1 VHDYRWR
8 ALRDYAGR
16 SLGCGGLTMGRRAVA
31 FTEDSVSRAIRAV
44 KKAGVEVKTVR
55 VEPDGSVVIN
65 GEPEEFT
72 RKQIEDSVAGY
83 L

>member
-1 VHDYRWR
+1 
-8 ALRDYAGR
+8 
-16 SLGCGGLTMGRRAVA
+16 MGRRAVA

-44 KKAGVEVKTVR
+44 KKAGVDIKTIR

-65 GEPEEFT
+65 GDGELSE
-72 RKQIEDSVAGY
+72 KDVAESARGY

>member
-1 VHDYRWR
+1 
-8 ALRDYAGR
+8 
-16 SLGCGGLTMGRRAVA
+16 MGRRLVP

-44 KKAGVEVKTVR
+44 KKAGVEIKTVR

-65 GEPEEFT
+65 GDGELSE
-72 RKQIEDSVAGY
+72 KDIADSSRGY

>member
-1 VHDYRWR
+1 
-8 ALRDYAGR
+8 
-16 SLGCGGLTMGRRAVA
+16 MGRRAVA

-44 KKAGVEVKTVR
+44 KKAGVEVKSIR

-65 GEPEEFT
+65 GDNGVYSEKDFEE
-72 RKQIEDSVAGY
+72 SASGY

>member
-1 VHDYRWR
+1 
-8 ALRDYAGR
+8 
-16 SLGCGGLTMGRRAVA
+16 MGRRAVA

-44 KKAGVEVKTVR
+44 KKAGVEVKTIR

-65 GEPEEFT
+65 GDSGNISEKQLEE
-72 RKQIEDSVAGY
+72 SVGGY

>member
-1 VHDYRWR
+1 
-8 ALRDYAGR
+8 
-16 SLGCGGLTMGRRAVA
+16 MGRRAVA

-65 GEPEEFT
+65 GDSGGITEKQLEE
-72 RKQIEDSVAGY
+72 SAGGY

>member
-1 VHDYRWR
+1 
-8 ALRDYAGR
+8 
-16 SLGCGGLTMGRRAVA
+16 MGRRPVA

-44 KKAGVEVKTVR
+44 KKAGIEIRSVR

-65 GEPEEFT
+65 GGGELSE
-72 RKQIEDSVAGY
+72 KDVADSARGY

>member
-1 VHDYRWR
+1 
-8 ALRDYAGR
+8 
-16 SLGCGGLTMGRRAVA
+16 MGRRAVA

-55 VEPDGSVVIN
+55 VEPNGAVVIN
-65 GEPEEFT
+65 GEIGEYT
-72 RKQIEDSVAGY
+72 AKQLAESANGY

>member
-1 VHDYRWR
+1 
-8 ALRDYAGR
+8 
-16 SLGCGGLTMGRRAVA
+16 MGRRAVA

-44 KKAGVEVKTVR
+44 KKAGVEVKTIR

-65 GEPEEFT
+65 GEIGEFSKKQLEE
-72 RKQIEDSVAGY
+72 SSAGY

>member
-1 VHDYRWR
+1 
-8 ALRDYAGR
+8 
-16 SLGCGGLTMGRRAVA
+16 MGRRAVA

-44 KKAGVEVKTVR
+44 KKAGVVVKTVR

-65 GEPEEFT
+65 GEKAEYSE
-72 RKQIEDSVAGY
+72 KQLAESAAGY

>member
-1 VHDYRWR
+1 
-8 ALRDYAGR
+8 
-16 SLGCGGLTMGRRAVA
+16 MGRRAVA

-65 GEPEEFT
+65 GDNGDFTPKQLEE
-72 RKQIEDSVAGY
+72 SAAGFF
-83 L
+83 

>member
-1 VHDYRWR
+1 
-8 ALRDYAGR
+8 
-16 SLGCGGLTMGRRAVA
+16 MGRRAVA

-44 KKAGVEVKTVR
+44 KKAGVEVKSIR

-65 GEPEEFT
+65 GDNGGYSEKAF
-72 RKQIEDSVAGY
+72 EDSAAGY

>member
-1 VHDYRWR
+1 
-8 ALRDYAGR
+8 
-16 SLGCGGLTMGRRAVA
+16 MGRRAVA

-65 GEPEEFT
+65 GDNGGYSE
-72 RKQIEDSVAGY
+72 KQLAESAAGY

>member
-1 VHDYRWR
+1 
-8 ALRDYAGR
+8 
-16 SLGCGGLTMGRRAVA
+16 MGRRAVA

-44 KKAGVEVKTVR
+44 KKAGVDVKTVR

-72 RKQIEDSVAGY
+72 RKEIEDSVAGY

>member
-1 VHDYRWR
+1 
-8 ALRDYAGR
+8 
-16 SLGCGGLTMGRRAVA
+16 MGRRAVA

-44 KKAGVEVKTVR
+44 KKAGVEVKSIR

-65 GEPEEFT
+65 GDTGGYSEKAF
-72 RKQIEDSVAGY
+72 EDSAAGY

>member
-1 VHDYRWR
+1 
-8 ALRDYAGR
+8 
-16 SLGCGGLTMGRRAVA
+16 MGRRAVA

-55 VEPDGSVVIN
+55 VEPDGSVIIN
-65 GEPEEFT
+65 GDSGDFTPKQLEE
-72 RKQIEDSVAGY
+72 SLAGY